1 MRAGSGE
8 SMPFHPFQKLCVT
21 QHGIGRRRRLFAATG
36 HNLITLDLDTGRLL
50 SRYPP
55 TMGSNDDSDDYDD
68 AELLSSPAKRRK
80 LDNGIPDVVSRQES
94 EESIEIVAERQ
105 KGERRRPKPPPDDKL
120 PNISH
125 MVLTSDGLHVITA
138 TVEDKSINVF
148 STTPPGRLRLAS
160 TR

>member
-1 MRAGSGE
+1 
-8 SMPFHPFQKLCVT
+8 MPFHPFQKLCVT
-21 QHGIGRRRRLFAATG
+21 QHAIGKRRRLFAATG
-36 HNLITLDLDTGRLL
+36 HNLITLDLETGRPV
-50 SRYPP
+50 SQYPP
-55 TMGSNDDSDDYDD
+55 SEASDDDD
-68 AELLSSPAKRRK
+68 DHDDNAELLSSPTKRRK
-80 LDNGIPDVVSRQES
+80 LDSGVPDAVSRQDS

-125 MVLTSDGLHVITA
+125 LIVTSDGLHVVTA

-148 STTPPGRLRLAS
+148 NASPSGRLRFAS